1 MALIWVDQPWYEQ
14 PKGDPRPAQLGVAE
28 GLVACG
34 IGSHPAI
41 DLILGRPDTVGGSL
55 APAFWGASLVSPQYG
70 STDYTRYNKP
80 PAGATPDQAT
90 VWALVIPSSITNEE
104 NVIGQFSSASTNPL
118 FRIVRRASSASQGF
132 GLQIRG
138 TGFLE
143 LYAGSNPTIDQV
155 YSVGFTHV
163 AGGGLTALYVD
174 EQQLA
179 TSTTDPGAIGCNLL
193 SVGAMVRTSVAQ
205 HWSGAILAYGV
216 WNRALSPA
224 EMRSLYRDPWQLFE
238 PISVEFPQAA
248 PAGLPTLSLAT
259 LVNAGGNTYQPRV
272 TYTY

>member
-1 MALIWVDQPWYEQ
+1 MLEYRKRWARQPAGAVVASA
-14 PKGDPRPAQLGVAE
+14 KGVAS

-34 IGSHPAI
+34 IGSKPFS
-41 DLILGRPDTVGGSL
+41 DLLLGPPNVIGGSL
-55 APAFWGASLVSPQYG
+55 VPAGFGASLVSPEYG
-70 STDYTRYNKP
+70 STDYTRYNRP

-90 VWALVIPSSITNEE
+90 VWALVIPSNITNEE
-104 NVIGQFSSASTNPL
+104 NVIGQFSSSSTNPL

-132 GLQIRG
+132 GVQIRG
-138 TGFLE
+138 TGFIE

-174 EQQLA
+174 GQQLA
-179 TSTTDPGAIGCNLL
+179 TSSTNPGTIGCNLL

-216 WNRALSPA
+216 WNRALSPE
-224 EMRSLYRDPWQLFE
+224 EMRSLYRDPWQLFA
-238 PISVEFPQAA
+238 PRSIPVPQAA
-248 PAGLPTLSLAT
+248 ISGLPTLGTVSAT
-259 LVNAGGNTYQPRV
+259 AITSSAFRPSV